1 MKHGPFEEPS
11 ITNTRESTLCTF
23 YDCMTRKELGGK
35 RKELGGKRKEL
46 GGKRK
51 YKYMQRDHQ
60 MARTYRRRIS
70 TEEKAKV
77 VTSVWGK

>member
-23 YDCMTRKELGGK
+23 YDCMT
-35 RKELGGKRKEL
+35 RKEL

-77 VTSVWGK
+77 VTAVWGT